1 MQFGVPQ
8 GSILGPVLINFY
20 ANDINDIVNCIRH
33 SNIQIARLLSS
44 WILLLNN
51 GIASCAG
58 AFESWSSNSNLLI
71 NVKKTKQILI
81 STDQK
86 SRVHK
91 QKGQVTLHKFL
102 AVPEM
107 DQTRDYIIVSSCFAA
122 LPEKYRARILKEAMA
137 GSNGTI
143 EGRSQLHCSISTISV
158 P

>member
-1 MQFGVPQ
+1 MNYHVKFKSWFQQRWHLPSYEKRSTHHGCLSRFPKAVWHGRSELVDVQFGVPQ
-8 GSILGPVLINFY
+8 GSILGPVIINFY
-20 ANDINDIVNCIRH
+20 ANDLNDIVNCIRH

-91 QKGQVTLHKFL
+91 QKGQITLHKFL
-102 AVPEM
+102 AVSEM
-107 DQTRDYIIVSSCFAA
+107 DQTRD
-122 LPEKYRARILKEAMA
+122 
-137 GSNGTI
+137 
-143 EGRSQLHCSISTISV
+143 
-158 P
+158 

>member
-1 MQFGVPQ
+1 MQQINANTGWSKHFLHWILSYINERRQFVQITDKTSELANVQFGVPQ

-20 ANDINDIVNCIRH
+20 ANDLNDIVNCIRH

-81 STDQK
+81 STYQK

-91 QKGQVTLHKFL
+91 QKGQITLHKFL
-102 AVPEM
+102 AVSEM
-107 DQTRDYIIVSSCFAA
+107 DQTRD
-122 LPEKYRARILKEAMA
+122 
-137 GSNGTI
+137 
-143 EGRSQLHCSISTISV
+143 
-158 P
+158 